1 MVMSCKSDI
10 MFEKFKWLDTM
21 LFPSNILIFYFNLIH
36 SDCCID
42 FLGYQV
48 LCCKECNYSQ
58 RFGGTYKHVLWKA
71 GNINTKSTLTEETR
85 APGLGKPMSKRLI
98 LLRPADSHIGLSA

>member
-1 MVMSCKSDI
+1 MVVSCKSDI

-21 LFPSNILIFYFNLIH
+21 LFPSDILIFYFNLIH

-48 LCCKECNYSQ
+48 LCCKDCNYSQ